1 VPNLASILERQ
12 LEPGS
17 LRLLR
22 RMAEVCRE
30 RADGISLVG
39 GVVRDVLLGL
49 STNDLDISV
58 AGLDERLALD
68 MANSIG
74 GRLAGP
80 SQFNTFKIEVGSTV
94 IDVAMTRQESYSHPG
109 ALPEVRPGSVDQ
121 DLARRDFTVNAM
133 AIDLSADNWGELL
146 DPMGGQ
152 ADLEWGFIRVLHRES
167 FTDDA
172 TRIFRAV
179 RYAQRL
185 DFTLENSTAGENST
199 ASLLEDNLPQLNSIS
214 GDRIRH
220 EFQRVFEET
229 DTGRLLQMLN
239 RLGVLE
245 AVFGP
250 LGRRPDSW
258 PDAIDPAEQPEQPE
272 HLVWLAYLA
281 TGLTPGEASE
291 FARRLNMDSLWSRVV
306 QDVAGIE
313 AILGDLS
320 SDASRS
326 QIYRLLEGFRP
337 AALLGVS
344 ASHRNSASSR
354 NIDLYLSEL
363 RSVRIELNGRDLIAL
378 GVEEGPAIG
387 TLLAALLEAR
397 LDGRVSGRQDE
408 EELVKHLVNRR

>member
-1 VPNLASILERQ
+1 MPNLASILERQ
-12 LEPGS
+12 LESDS

-22 RMAEVCRE
+22 TLAEVCRY

-39 GVVRDVLLGL
+39 GVVRDVLLGRP
-49 STNDLDISV
+49 TNDLDVSV
-58 AGLDERLALD
+58 AGLEERLALD
-68 MANSIG
+68 MANSVG

-80 SQFNTFKIEVGSTV
+80 SQFNNFKIEVGSTV

-109 ALPEVRPGSVDQ
+109 ALPEVRPGSVAQ

-133 AIDLSADNWGELL
+133 AIDLCADNWGELL

-152 ADLEWGFIRVLHRES
+152 EDLERGLIRVLHQES

-185 DFTLENSTAGENST
+185 DFSLESSTAGESST
-199 ASLLEDNLPQLNSIS
+199 ASLLQDNLPQLNSIS

-220 EFQRVFEET
+220 EFQRAFEEAE
-229 DTGRLLQMLN
+229 TGRLLQALSC
-239 RLGVLE
+239 LCVIE

-258 PDAIDPAEQPEQPE
+258 PDAIDSAEQPE
-272 HLVWLAYLA
+272 HLIWLAYLA
-281 TGLTPGEASE
+281 TGLTPGESSA

-306 QDVAGIE
+306 QDVAGTE
-313 AILGDLS
+313 AIPEDLS

-326 QIYRLLEGFRP
+326 QIYRLLDGYHT

-344 ASHRNSASSR
+344 ASHKKSASSR
-354 NIDLYLSEL
+354 NIDLYLCEL
-363 RSVRIELNGRDLIAL
+363 RSVRTELNGRDLIAL

-397 LDGRVSGRQDE
+397 LDGHVSGRQGE
-408 EELVKHLVNRR
+408 EDLVKQLLNIV